1 MFTFFTIV
9 FAIVWAVVSF
19 ILLFKVWDNIGP
31 IVLSFSK
38 SHIVQLLAMAII
50 FLIIWG
56 VPGWLWMKIFGR
68 YTRETAFSESAKPRL
83 LRVSGFS
90 FWPKLFF
97 AFLRFC

>member
-31 IVLSFSK
+31 FVLSFSK

-56 VPGWLWMKIFGR
+56 VPGWLWMKIFG
-68 YTRETAFSESAKPRL
+68 
-83 LRVSGFS
+83 
-90 FWPKLFF
+90 
-97 AFLRFC
+97 

>member
-19 ILLFKVWDNIGP
+19 ILLFKVCDNIGP

-56 VPGWLWMKIFGR
+56 VPGWLWMKIFG
-68 YTRETAFSESAKPRL
+68 
-83 LRVSGFS
+83 
-90 FWPKLFF
+90 
-97 AFLRFC
+97 

>member
-38 SHIVQLLAMAII
+38 SHIVQLLTMAII

-56 VPGWLWMKIFGR
+56 VPGWLWMKIFG
-68 YTRETAFSESAKPRL
+68 
-83 LRVSGFS
+83 
-90 FWPKLFF
+90 
-97 AFLRFC
+97 

>member
-19 ILLFKVWDNIGP
+19 ILLFKVWDNTGP

-56 VPGWLWMKIFGR
+56 VPGWLWMKIFG
-68 YTRETAFSESAKPRL
+68 
-83 LRVSGFS
+83 
-90 FWPKLFF
+90 
-97 AFLRFC
+97 

>member
-56 VPGWLWMKIFGR
+56 VPGWLWMKISGD
-68 YTRETAFSESAKPRL
+68 TPAKEHSAKVQSR
-83 LRVSGFS
+83 GF
-90 FWPKLFF
+90 
-97 AFLRFC
+97 